1 MGKAPGKGSHFAR
14 RHNGLKTNGSKKKE
28 LQVPY
33 HVEVLDTLKLV
44 PDANRMLRRAMLG
57 RVTSLLGSIL
67 RTRRRYHGNN
77 KGRNNTNKGGA
88 DSEGRSRFSDCR

>member
-1 MGKAPGKGSHFAR
+1 MINAYGKAPRQGQPLRPKAQWCKDQWVR
-14 RHNGLKTNGSKKKE
+14 EKE

-57 RVTSLLGSIL
+57 ASRVFWGQS
-67 RTRRRYHGNN
+67 
-77 KGRNNTNKGGA
+77 
-88 DSEGRSRFSDCR
+88 